1 MIPRPAAALALAALL
16 VAGCGGGSD
25 GEAPT
30 VDASGFAY
38 GSAPCPPEEKPADRP
53 DSFEDAPERCLDDG
67 VDYGAV
73 VTTTEGTFTIDLL
86 EEEAPGAVN
95 NFVVLARWG
104 WFDDNDVHRVVPGF
118 MNQTG
123 DPVGRPTGTGDPG
136 YTIPDELP
144 ASVADYRPGTV
155 AMANRGPDTS
165 GSQWFAC
172 VDCSGLPSPDYTIFG
187 QVVEGQEVVEAI
199 NALGAGDGPPSRTVT
214 VESVEI
220 TEA

>member
-1 MIPRPAAALALAALL
+1 MIRRPAAALALAVLL
-16 VAGCGGGSD
+16 VAGCGSD
-25 GEAPT
+25 SGDEAT
-30 VDASGFAY
+30 SEASGFAY
-38 GSAPCPPEEKPADRP
+38 GSGECPPEEKPAKRP
-53 DSFEDAPERCLDDG
+53 ESFDDAPRRCLEDD

-73 VTTTEGTFTIDLL
+73 VTTSEGTFTIDLL

-104 WFDDNDVHRVVPGF
+104 WFDGNDVHRVVRGF

-123 DPVGRPTGTGDPG
+123 DPVGQPTGTGDPG

-144 ASVADYRPGTV
+144 ASLAEYRPGTV
-155 AMANRGPDTS
+155 AMANRGADTS

-187 QVVEGQEVVEAI
+187 QVVEGQDVVQAI
-199 NALGAGDGPPSRTVT
+199 NAFGVGNGPPSRPIAIET
-214 VESVEI
+214 VEI
-220 TEA
+220 TEG